1 MRRSAVRVAVL
12 LFSLILVLPRPR
24 TATAVGAPAA
34 APAPAPGRSIIPDPL
49 LPCLEEVL
57 PCTAY
62 LKSSKRPAPTCCTAL
77 NRAAGTEMP
86 CLCQLLAD
94 PGMLLDFNVTREQAL
109 RLPTR
114 CGLPVGCR
122 AGATGSSQ
130 PG

>member
-1 MRRSAVRVAVL
+1 VS
-12 LFSLILVLPRPR
+12 
-24 TATAVGAPAA
+24 
-34 APAPAPGRSIIPDPL
+34 
-49 LPCLEEVL
+49 CLEEVL

-77 NRAAGTEMP
+77 SRAAGSEMP

-94 PGMLLDFNVTREQAL
+94 PGMLVDFNVTREQAL
-109 RLPTR
+109 RLPAR